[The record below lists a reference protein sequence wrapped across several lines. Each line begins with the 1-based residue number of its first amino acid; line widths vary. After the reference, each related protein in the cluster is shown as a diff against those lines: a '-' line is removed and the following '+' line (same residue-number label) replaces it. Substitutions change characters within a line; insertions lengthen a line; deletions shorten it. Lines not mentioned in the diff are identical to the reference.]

1 MEGEKRAKIIITVG
15 ALGLAAVIF
24 LGMLVTDGRKEKSEP
39 EKQAIN
45 TESSEKPE
53 EQRYPLDMG
62 DIYDMRLDAEKPEKL
77 LPVQF
82 C

>member
-1 MEGEKRAKIIITVG
+1 MEGEKRVKIIITVG

-24 LGMLVTDGRKEKSEP
+24 LGMLVADGRKEESEP

-45 TESSEKPE
+45 TESSEKTE

-77 LPVQF
+77 LPILF